1 MKELNL
7 YGYHTIDTKVK
18 HLEMIHESLNDK
30 VKNYLSMMEDDGWV
44 ADIEDARKIFASFA
58 MELRRDAHQITKVI
72 DELKKMAD
80 KQLNEDNYTG
90 TQKQIK
96 SVNNYELQKQYAEEN

>member
-1 MKELNL
+1 MKQLSLMGFYEV
-7 YGYHTIDTKVK
+7 DMEVK
-18 HLEMIHESLNDK
+18 HLEMVHDSIDDSI
-30 VKNYLSMMEDDGWV
+30 KNYLNMVEDDGWV
-44 ADIEDARKIFASFA
+44 ADLEDARKIFASFA

-90 TQKQIK
+90 AEEKIK
-96 SVNNYELQKQYAEEN
+96 SVNNYELQKQYAKFN